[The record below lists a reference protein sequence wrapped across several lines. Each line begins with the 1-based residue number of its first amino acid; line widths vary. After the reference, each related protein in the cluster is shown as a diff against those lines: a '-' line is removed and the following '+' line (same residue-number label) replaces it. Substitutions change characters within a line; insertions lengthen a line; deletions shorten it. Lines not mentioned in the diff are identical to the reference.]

1 VAWSDAATD
10 AMEDLPAVSGSDVSL
25 LEDALGIDDAFADP
39 TDSP

>member
-1 VAWSDAATD
+1 
-10 AMEDLPAVSGSDVSL
+10 VSGSDVSL